1 MKNLAKLFMAVAVL
15 FAGFACT
22 TDATEDL
29 GVAVGGQTTITLSL
43 EEATKTQLG
52 EKADDVYPLYWS
64 EGDQISV
71 NGLASNA
78 LTEGGSAKGVFTI
91 NGTLTYP
98 YSVVYPAT
106 TANQVTFP
114 ATQEYVAGTF
124 ASGAAP
130 MYGYAESEG
139 GVITLNHLVGALRL
153 AVKGEGT
160 LSKVVVKAE
169 SGNLAGTYTVD
180 CATGALTVVEGTTS
194 NKVTLTLGEGLVLGA
209 EATPLYI
216 AVPAG
221 DYGIVTVTLYSTD
234 NKQMKLCFDAT
245 TKPIAAG
252 AVREFSEI
260 TYQGEGTGELTFEGD
275 VVITS
280 ANQLAQ
286 LSAAAEANGLADVKS
301 VTIGANIDMT
311 GYDWTPIGTPELPF
325 SLTFDGGNYEIKGLN
340 APLFYYTE
348 NAVVKNV
355 NLTDVDI
362 KVTEAFTY
370 DGSARAYSG
379 ALAYYM
385 YKGELS
391 NCSASGKLE
400 IDMAFKNADTT
411 QEATSNY
418 AVNIAAMVGV
428 LRDMTTVTKCTNK
441 VDLTITSLFGPADES
456 KFYAWIGG
464 FTSHIPGTSAITE
477 CVNYGNIKFVPNQTT
492 TRFRIG
498 GVFSYGPA
506 IATADKLENY
516 GDIESHASTTSTQY
530 IGGTMCL
537 PYTTC
542 AITNCKNSGAI
553 TVGADVTSGETY
565 VASIVAAGNKNM
577 SISNCEATNN
587 AEGKGITV
595 ACDCTKFYSG
605 LTGKLP
611 SGGEYTHSI
620 TDCTNSMDLH
630 CTSDFSASSSC
641 YPTLGFTDTEGSA
654 KVALTISNFNISGDI
669 LFEGAANGYLY
680 IGAHIGYWRS
690 ANTSTYTMKMTDCT
704 YSGNITVN
712 GSMVNRP
719 TIGGIMGYNSGN
731 YASLTNVH
739 NKGNI
744 TIHNTAEGIISSFTA
759 IGGIIGYDGQEPP
772 MTNCTHSGNIT
783 VTGNYLTASDVS
795 AEHRVNVGGI
805 VGWQASYAK
814 IKAGVV
820 NSGDITIGAK
830 GVETT
835 AKAFCVGGIIGAEKG
850 ASTTMTDPINV
861 GNIYVQYA
869 TSDSP
874 ADTYIGG
881 IFGNSA
887 AKITNAQCYCNIC
900 VADYTNV
907 GWATG
912 SARVKDTIIA
922 TNCKFGGNVVEM
934 EIDEED
940 ETEKEKMTP
949 LTADNYF
956 NHIFGSGASTDW
968 TGTENYDGCTLL
980 EASPIQ

>member
-1 MKNLAKLFMAVAVL
+1 MKTLTKLFVAVAVM

-22 TDATEDL
+22 TDVTEDL

-43 EEATKTQLG
+43 EESRTQLG
-52 EKADDVYPLYWS
+52 EKADNVYPLYWS

-91 NGTLTYP
+91 DGTPTYP
-98 YSVVYPAT
+98 YNVVYPA
-106 TANQVTFP
+106 AAAAEVTFL
-114 ATQEYVAGTF
+114 AKQTYTAGTF
-124 ASGAAP
+124 CTGAAP
-130 MYGYAESEG
+130 MYGYAAAEG
-139 GVITLNHLVGALRL
+139 DLIQMNHLVGALRI
-153 AVKGEGT
+153 AVKGEAT
-160 LSKVVVKAE
+160 LAQALVKAE
-169 SGNLAGTYTVD
+169 TGNLAGTYTID
-180 CATGALTVVEGTTS
+180 CATGALTAVEGTTS

-221 DYGIVTVTLYSTD
+221 SYGKVAVTLYSTD
-234 NKQMKLCFDAT
+234 GKSMKLHFDT
-245 TKPIAAG
+245 TEKPIAVG

-260 TYQGEGTGELTFEGD
+260 TYMGEESTEIEFEGD
-275 VVITS
+275 VVITT
-280 ANQLAQ
+280 AEQLIQ
-286 LSAAAEANGLADVKS
+286 FSAAAEANGLADVKS
-301 VTIGANIDMT
+301 VTIGATIDMT
-311 GYDWTPIGTPELPF
+311 GLDWTPIGTPELPF

-340 APLFYYTE
+340 APLFYYTQS
-348 NAVVKNV
+348 AVVKNV

-385 YKGELS
+385 YKGELI

-441 VDLTITSLFGPADES
+441 VDLTITSLFGPAEES
-456 KFYAWIGG
+456 AFYAWIGG

-477 CVNYGNIKFVPNQTT
+477 CANYGDIKFVPNQTT

-530 IGGTMCL
+530 IGGTMCM
-537 PYTTC
+537 PYTTTT
-542 AITNCKNSGAI
+542 ISNCKNSGAI
-553 TVGADVTSGETY
+553 TIGSDVTSGGDMY
-565 VASIVAAGNKNM
+565 VGSIVAGGSKSMA
-577 SISNCEATNN
+577 ISNCEATNN

-595 ACDCTKFYSG
+595 ACDCTKFYAG

-611 SGGEYTHSI
+611 SGGTYTHSI
-620 TDCTNSMDLH
+620 TNCTNSMDLH

-680 IGAHIGYWRS
+680 IGAYIGYWRS
-690 ANTSTYTMKMTDCT
+690 TNASTYTMKMTDCT

-712 GSMVNRP
+712 GSMVSRP

-739 NKGNI
+739 NKGDI

-772 MTNCTHSGNIT
+772 LTNCTNSGNIT

-820 NSGDITIGAK
+820 NSGNITIGAK
-830 GVETT
+830 GVVTT

-861 GNIYVQYA
+861 GNITVKHA

-874 ADTYIGG
+874 ADTFIGG

-922 TNCKFGGNVVEM
+922 TNCKFGGNVVEI
-934 EIDEED
+934 EIDESD
-940 ETEKEKMTP
+940 ETEVEKLTP
-949 LTADNYF
+949 LTADNYY
-956 NHIFGSGASTDW
+956 NHIFGGETDW